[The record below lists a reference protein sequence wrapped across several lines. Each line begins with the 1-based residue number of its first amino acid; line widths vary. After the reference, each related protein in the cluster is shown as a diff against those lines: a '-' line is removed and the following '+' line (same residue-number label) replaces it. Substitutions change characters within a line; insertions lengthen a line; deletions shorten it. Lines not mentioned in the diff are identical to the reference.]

1 MIQTRFPFNIRAILS
16 MAAFLTAGAVQAQAA
31 TDCAVGAV
39 VSSTAQALPP
49 ERFIGIT
56 PDMSISTVLKLLGP
70 AARDI
75 GSGVYVLEWDVTDGR
90 VFIVSTASLCRGPI
104 SIGFHAPA
112 LDLLPPE
119 MRIPR
124 P

>member
-1 MIQTRFPFNIRAILS
+1 MTRLEFPSRIRLILS
-16 MAAFLTAGAVQAQAA
+16 VAAFLTAGAVHA
-31 TDCAVGAV
+31 TDCALEPSAV
-39 VSSTAQALPP
+39 VSPTAQALPP
-49 ERFIGIT
+49 GRFIGIT
-56 PDMSISTVLKLLGP
+56 PDMSISTLLKRLGP

-90 VFIVSTASLCRGPI
+90 VFIVSTANLCRGPI